1 MIIFHRT
8 LKHLLIGNPKGIDTV
23 KVLTRQ
29 LRSAVPQS
37 RNLFSEKSIYIWS
50 YMTVSDRHHVGG
62 HGIIYREDVD
72 N

>member
-1 MIIFHRT
+1 MITFHRT
-8 LKHLLIGNPKGIDTV
+8 LKHLLIGNPKRHRHRES
-23 KVLTRQ
+23 TRQ

-50 YMTVSDRHHVGG
+50 YMTVCDRHHVGG